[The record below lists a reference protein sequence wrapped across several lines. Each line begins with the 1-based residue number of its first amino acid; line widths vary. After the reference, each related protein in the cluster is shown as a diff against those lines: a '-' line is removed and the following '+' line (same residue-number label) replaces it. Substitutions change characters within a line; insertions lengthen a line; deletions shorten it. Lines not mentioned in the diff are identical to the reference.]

1 MSQKSSAWGVFYNR
15 RNKFMKFKTV
25 QLLIAIF
32 LFAFVAQAQTA
43 DQIIAQYIKAR
54 GGYKKLKAIKTYS
67 SFGTYTEFDATG
79 KKLYTIET
87 RSDKQLPDKKRASW
101 LAKDL
106 NIEGAEG
113 YDGVNPPWEFDFI
126 SGKGKLSNE
135 EGAKASKRG
144 VSISESFI
152 DYKQKGN
159 KVEFTGKETLEGKEV
174 FVLKVTLQDGLEQFY
189 YLDTKTYLIFARR
202 DATPLHAQG
211 NPIESITFYDDYRP
225 VNGFLFY
232 FHHVQKNTKTG
243 AKMAEGIDTRIEA
256 NLKLDESWF
265 KMPTVKVEAKH

>member
-1 MSQKSSAWGVFYNR
+1 
-15 RNKFMKFKTV
+15 MKLKTI
-25 QLLIAIF
+25 QILCAILF
-32 LFAFVAQAQTA
+32 FAFISQAQTA
-43 DQIIAQYIKAR
+43 DQIIAKNIKVR

-67 SFGTYTEFDATG
+67 SFGTYSEFDAAG
-79 KKLYTIET
+79 KKLYTIEA
-87 RSDKQLPDKKRASW
+87 RSDRQLPDKKRASW
-101 LAKDL
+101 SAKDL
-106 NIEGAEG
+106 NVEGAEG

-126 SGKGKLSNE
+126 SGKSELSNE

-159 KVEFTGKETLEGKEV
+159 KVELVGKEKLEGKDV
-174 FVLKVTLQDGLEQFY
+174 FALKITLQDGLEQFY
-189 YLDTKTYLIFARR
+189 YLDAKTYLVLARR

-232 FHHVQKNTKTG
+232 FHHVQQNLKTG

-256 NLKLDESWF
+256 NLKLDDNWF
-265 KMPTVKVEAKH
+265 KMPKSKS